1 MWIPQVFND
10 TFVGVDGMNQMKQF
24 WTNAQR
30 SLFGQTHPAL
40 KNACLEFMI
49 PIQHHC
55 DGASFMNKVEYTIWS
70 VSSATTR
77 GNTFDTKML
86 ITILESDLLVDY
98 VTEKEVVGY
107 LTWCQEVL
115 QSGLW
120 PQKGYKG
127 EALSGYRW
135 QHRGESLAGPWRG
148 AFSLWK
154 GDLKAKVKTH
164 GYVKRM
170 QQQ

>member
-1 MWIPQVFND
+1 
-10 TFVGVDGMNQMKQF
+10 
-24 WTNAQR
+24 
-30 SLFGQTHPAL
+30 
-40 KNACLEFMI
+40 
-49 PIQHHC
+49 
-55 DGASFMNKVEYTIWS
+55 
-70 VSSATTR
+70 
-77 GNTFDTKML
+77 ML

-154 GDLKAKVKTH
+154 GDLKAKVQKGCSSSKLIVARPHTSV
-164 GYVKRM
+164 GACKLLRFSGEPFI
-170 QQQ
+170 